1 MPLQGILNHWT
12 TRGVPQLEF
21 IEFAEKDIG
30 KCLMIRLLTKSFEV
44 AKSASEKR
52 ENGIRKRR
60 LKIVHSHLSLY
71 VNIAKS

>member
-52 ENGIRKRR
+52 ENDTQRWLMRR
-60 LKIVHSHLSLY
+60 QTALCMSRHHI
-71 VNIAKS
+71 